1 MEANHDMPQDR
12 LTTASGPELMPDMEG
27 QRPQPFRRF
36 RSAAGRSGSDAGY
49 LESIQTE
56 LVLLREE
63 NARLR
68 FQRAQPPDADS
79 MIERLKALSVA
90 QPSSEDHRD
99 EAWHLVS
106 EALVMR
112 EVLIDVCKEI
122 GQTMITLQTRLS
134 ELGLDL
140 PDRMAPAAGHDRHAS
155 LASPTATAR

>member
-1 MEANHDMPQDR
+1 MEANQDMPQDR
-12 LTTASGPELMPDMEG
+12 LAAAAGPELVAEGEG

-36 RSAAGRSGSDAGY
+36 RSSAARAGGDAGY

-90 QPSSEDHRD
+90 SPSEDHRD
-99 EAWHLVS
+99 EAWHLVG

-140 PDRMAPAAGHDRHAS
+140 PDRIAPPAAHERHAS
-155 LASPTATAR
+155 LASPAANAR

>member
-1 MEANHDMPQDR
+1 MEANQDMPQDR
-12 LTTASGPELMPDMEG
+12 LKTAAGAEFMTEAEH
-27 QRPQPFRRF
+27 QRPQAFRRF
-36 RSAAGRSGSDAGY
+36 RSSAGRTAGDAGY

-90 QPSSEDHRD
+90 SPSEDHRD
-99 EAWHLVS
+99 EAWHLVG

-140 PDRMAPAAGHDRHAS
+140 PDRMSPSVGHERHAS

>member
-1 MEANHDMPQDR
+1 MEANQDTPQDP
-12 LTTASGPELMPDMEG
+12 LETAAESELMPQAEG

-36 RSAAGRSGSDAGY
+36 RSSTARSGVDAGY

-68 FQRAQPPDADS
+68 FERAQQPDADS
-79 MIERLKALSVA
+79 MIARLKALSAA
-90 QPSSEDHRD
+90 QAFDADHRD
-99 EAWHLVS
+99 AAWHLVS

-140 PDRMAPAAGHDRHAS
+140 PDRMAPSAGQDRHAS

>member
-1 MEANHDMPQDR
+1 MEANQDMPQDH
-12 LTTASGPELMPDMEG
+12 LTTAADSE
-27 QRPQPFRRF
+27 RPQPFRRF
-36 RSAAGRSGSDAGY
+36 RASTGRSSGDAGY
-49 LESIQTE
+49 LESIQSE

-68 FQRAQPPDADS
+68 FQRAQPPGADS

-90 QPSSEDHRD
+90 HPPSEDSRD
-99 EAWHLVS
+99 EAWHLIS

-140 PDRMAPAAGHDRHAS
+140 PDRMAPPAAHERHAS
-155 LASPTATAR
+155 LASPTATAG

>member
-1 MEANHDMPQDR
+1 MEANQDIPQDH
-12 LTTASGPELMPDMEG
+12 LTTADDSE
-27 QRPQPFRRF
+27 RPQPFRRF
-36 RSAAGRSGSDAGY
+36 RSSAGRSGGDAGY
-49 LESIQTE
+49 LESIQSE

-68 FQRAQPPDADS
+68 FQRAQPPGADS

-90 QPSSEDHRD
+90 QPPSEDHRD
-99 EAWHLVS
+99 EAWHLIS

-140 PDRMAPAAGHDRHAS
+140 PDRMAPPAHERHAA
-155 LASPTATAR
+155 LASPTATAG

>member
-1 MEANHDMPQDR
+1 MEANQDMPKDR
-12 LTTASGPELMPDMEG
+12 LTTASGPELMTDAEG

-36 RSAAGRSGSDAGY
+36 RSSAGRAGGDAGY
-49 LESIQTE
+49 LESIQSE

-90 QPSSEDHRD
+90 SPSEDHRD

-140 PDRMAPAAGHDRHAS
+140 PDRMAPPAAHERHAS
-155 LASPTATAR
+155 LASPTATLR

>member
-1 MEANHDMPQDR
+1 MEANHDMSQDR
-12 LTTASGPELMPDMEG
+12 LTTASGPELLTDDD

-36 RSAAGRSGSDAGY
+36 RSSAGRSGSDAGY

-90 QPSSEDHRD
+90 QSPSEDHRD

-134 ELGLDL
+134 ELGVDL
-140 PDRMAPAAGHDRHAS
+140 PDRMTPSAGLDRHAS